1 VPIFPTY
8 IVAPIVVDLNIG
20 WFPWGPGFIGGIFN
34 VWNFIW
40 NNTEMV
46 NVCHPNNIQP
56 MQKPITPINSNPPPA
71 PGGGPK
77 LPPITIPPNLPPRVD
92 NNPPLLPPVVSNPPT
107 RVFNPPPVVIDTP
120 PPRVVKI
127 DPPPVIKPP
136 VIDRCFGWRC
146 RPPVLGGPVKPID
159 GGIGAVVPGPKPGRT
174 PPTFGRGN
182 GPVFTN
188 IGRQAE
194 VGGGAIRPGPVFTGR
209 SVANSV
215 LAHSGPGFGG
225 GAPMHPAMGFG
236 RFR

>member
-1 VPIFPTY
+1 
-8 IVAPIVVDLNIG
+8 
-20 WFPWGPGFIGGIFN
+20 
-34 VWNFIW
+34 
-40 NNTEMV
+40 
-46 NVCHPNNIQP
+46 
-56 MQKPITPINSNPPPA
+56 
-71 PGGGPK
+71 
-77 LPPITIPPNLPPRVD
+77 VD

-182 GPVFTN
+182 GPVFAN
-188 IGRQAE
+188 IGVKLTSA
-194 VGGGAIRPGPVFTGR
+194 AAR
-209 SVANSV
+209 SVQVRCSPAAASPILSWRTAARASAV
-215 LAHSGPGFGG
+215 
-225 GAPMHPAMGFG
+225 APRCIPAMGFG